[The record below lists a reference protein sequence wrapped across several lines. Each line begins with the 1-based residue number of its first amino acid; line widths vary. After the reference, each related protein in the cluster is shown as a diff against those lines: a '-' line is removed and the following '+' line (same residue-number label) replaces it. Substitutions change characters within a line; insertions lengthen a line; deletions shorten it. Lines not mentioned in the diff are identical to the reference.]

1 MKFTDI
7 FIKRPVM
14 GVALS
19 IVLVVLGLFGLSK
32 MNIKEYPSVVS
43 AQIRVSVSSTG
54 NSAESIQNY
63 ITQPLESALAQVE
76 DIDYMSSTSKQ
87 GSSSITLT
95 LVAGANVDT
104 AFNNVV
110 AAVNAAKKSLPSSA
124 DDPVVTKDSGRPVN
138 PLYLA
143 FTSSELSQPQLVD
156 YIERN
161 ITGVFY
167 TVNGVASA
175 DVQAPGLS
183 IKITLDP
190 EKISKYNLSPSIV
203 SQVISKNNLQISAGS
218 LKSSYQILTNNVD
231 GTVKNLEEVS
241 NLVVAHQG
249 NELVRLKDIAEI
261 SLDSVNASVVSQ
273 YNGKEGVVVT
283 FTLTPSANP
292 LTVVEELIEKYE
304 SNVVPA
310 LPNYIKSDIVYDG
323 TQAVR
328 SAISKISN
336 TIIEAAIIVMVVMFL
351 FLGSIR
357 SLLVPLIAIPISLI
371 ANFAL
376 LAVLGYSLNMITL
389 LAIILAIGLVVDD
402 AIVVL
407 ENIHRH
413 LRMGDTPFRATIKAT
428 REIAAPVI
436 VMTFTL
442 AVVFLP
448 IALSSGATGPIYKE
462 FAVTLAGA
470 VIISG
475 IVSLTLSPL
484 LCHALYRN
492 YDHSKVGKLELKVE
506 NTLDR
511 ITRGYSISLRG
522 FLQRPKMTIA
532 LLGAVLFTIV
542 TIPGNLSSE
551 LTPSEDRGMLFVL
564 GRTPS
569 NSTLDY
575 GLLIQN
581 EINEKLEKIPEIKA
595 RLSIVTDGEIMNIAA
610 LTEER
615 DRTQAQV
622 QNSMSGLF
630 KGKPGIEVNAISFPE
645 ISVPGSGFAN
655 FSLAVQANEPYDK
668 IVEHANQFLQKA
680 LDDGII
686 IRGNSNV
693 KYNNSKLSIKIDR
706 EKAAALNVG
715 IDSVASSLSSYLS
728 GGVSARIS
736 LDNRVYQVITQLPSE
751 EKNSTLALQ
760 NYYVTS
766 STGVNIPLSEL
777 ITYEITSQP
786 SGLPRI
792 NQLNAVQVSGIS
804 TKSQGEMLEWINN
817 NFYEHFPNNYSF
829 MLTGELRSY
838 VTEGNSNNVIFGL
851 SFIMIFLV
859 LAMQFN
865 SWRDGIVIMITV
877 PLAISGCLVVLYLA
891 NLAGIPGATMNLYTK
906 IGIMTL
912 VGLISKH
919 GILMCEV
926 AREKQIFEGLNRKDA
941 IISAARLRFRPI
953 LMTTLAMV
961 AGLIPLLIGSGTGA
975 NARFAISLVI
985 VSGLSVGTLFT
996 LFVLPMVYS
1005 YIGKVHKPLPIFI
1018 EDEELARLN
1027 GGILEKVND
1036 LPGVDDSFETQE
1048 TSLK

>member
-32 MNIKEYPSVVS
+32 MNVKEYPSVVS
-43 AQIRVSVSSTG
+43 AQISVSVNSTG
-54 NSAESIQNY
+54 TSAESIQNY

-76 DIDYMSSTSKQ
+76 DIDYMSSTSRQ
-87 GSSSITLT
+87 GGSTITLS
-95 LVAGANVDT
+95 LVPGANVDT

-110 AAVNAAKKSLPSSA
+110 AAVNAAKKSLPSTA
-124 DDPVVTKDSGRPVN
+124 DDPIVSKDSGHPIN
-138 PLYLA
+138 PLYIA
-143 FTSSELSQPQLVD
+143 FTSEDLSLAQLVD
-156 YIERN
+156 YIDRN
-161 ITGVFY
+161 ITGIFY
-167 TVNGVASA
+167 TVNGVADA
-175 DVQAPGLS
+175 EIMAPGLT
-183 IKITLDP
+183 IIITLDP
-190 EKISKYNLSPSIV
+190 EKIAKYNLSPAIV

-231 GTVKNLEEVS
+231 GTVKSLQEVRD
-241 NLVVAHQG
+241 LVVTHHG
-249 NELVRLKDIAEI
+249 DELVRLGDIAQVT
-261 SLDSVNASVVSQ
+261 LDAIKGTVASQ
-273 YNGKEGVVVT
+273 FNGRDGVVLS
-283 FTLTPSANP
+283 FALTPSANP
-292 LTVVEELIEKYE
+292 LSVVEQLIEKYNA
-304 SNVVPA
+304 NVKPV
-310 LPNYIKSDIVYDG
+310 LPNYIKSEVVYDG

-328 SAISKISN
+328 ASIYKIAN
-336 TIIEAAIIVMVVMFL
+336 TIFEAAIIVMVVMFL
-351 FLGSIR
+351 FLGSVR
-357 SLLVPLIAIPISLI
+357 SLIVPLIAIPISLI

-376 LAVLGYSLNMITL
+376 LSILGYSLNMITL

-448 IALSSGATGPIYKE
+448 IGLSSGATGPIYKE

-492 YDHSKVGKLELKVE
+492 YDHSKVGKVELKVE
-506 NTLDR
+506 QTLDR
-511 ITRGYSISLRG
+511 ITRTYSISLKG
-522 FLQRPKMTIA
+522 FLQRPKMTVA
-532 LLGAVLFTIV
+532 LLCSVAFTIV
-542 TIPGNLSSE
+542 TIPGNLTSE
-551 LTPSEDRGMLFVL
+551 LTPSEDRGLLFMFA
-564 GRTPS
+564 RAPS
-569 NSTLDY
+569 NSTLEY
-575 GLLIQN
+575 GQLIQKH
-581 EINEKLEKIPEIKA
+581 IDSKLETIPEVDN
-595 RLSIVTDGEIMNIAA
+595 RLSIVLDGQILNIGA
-610 LTEER
+610 LKDER
-615 DRTQAQV
+615 ERTQSEI
-622 QNSMSGLF
+622 QNDVNALF
-630 KGKPGIEVNAISFPE
+630 KDKPGVEVNAISFPE
-645 ISVPGSGFAN
+645 IQVPGSGFAN
-655 FSLAVQANEPYDK
+655 FSLAIQANDDYSK
-668 IVEHANQFLQKA
+668 IIGAAEKFVQKA
-680 LDDGII
+680 IDDGIVLF
-686 IRGNSNV
+686 GFQDV
-693 KYNNSKLSIKIDR
+693 KFNNSKLNIKIDR

-715 IDSVASSLSSYLS
+715 IDSIASSLASYLS
-728 GGVSARIS
+728 GGISARIS
-736 LDNRVYQVITQLPSE
+736 LDNRVYTVITQLPTE

-777 ITYEITSQP
+777 ITYEVTSQP

-792 NQLNAVQVSGIS
+792 NQLNAVQVMGIS
-804 TKSQGEMLEWINN
+804 LKSQSDMLAWIED
-817 NFYEHFPNNYSF
+817 NFYEFFPSSYSY

-838 VTEGNSNNVIFGL
+838 VTEGNANNVIFIL
-851 SFIMIFLV
+851 SFVMIFLV

-877 PLAISGCLVVLYLA
+877 PLAISGCLVVLYIT
-891 NLAGIPGATMNLYTK
+891 NLLQIPGATMNLYTK

-912 VGLISKH
+912 VGLITKH

-926 AREKQIFEGLNRKDA
+926 AREKQIFEGLSRREA
-941 IISAARLRFRPI
+941 IIAAARLRFRPI

-961 AGLIPLLIGSGTGA
+961 AGLVPLLLGSGTGA

-985 VSGLSVGTLFT
+985 VSGLTVGTLFT

-1005 YIGKVHKPLPIFI
+1005 YIGKVHKPLPVFI

-1027 GGILEKVND
+1027 GGKLEKVNE
-1036 LPGVDDSFETQE
+1036 LPGVDDEEETA
-1048 TSLK
+1048 TVDHN